1 MSENSEPLL
10 SSEELSAIEQMLD
23 GGEFEQETFKVNPN
37 AQPYS
42 LARNEESLGP
52 GYGALTQINERFH
65 RFFRT
70 RMLTELDY
78 NPRLSTATPQL
89 VKYSEYIQNV
99 ASPSSINVVELAPL
113 KGEALIVIHPQVI
126 FSCLDNWYGGQARS
140 LWVGDERGFT
150 ANENAIIDKLCGLMF
165 DSTSEAWAP
174 YVDISVDLVN
184 RDINPLFANIAG
196 DEESVVVNRFSVGL
210 RDEKTEPYIDI
221 VYTYRSLNLQ
231 RDLLSTRIQ
240 GQDADEKWRDRLQ
253 TAIGEVDFS
262 LLVSGGSIDLT
273 VGQLLNLSV
282 GEVLSFSPQEEVEVR
297 VNDFPLYNAVVGQAG
312 SKIAVQVQESVF
324 EESIDE

>member
-1 MSENSEPLL
+1 MSENNEPLL
-10 SSEELSAIEQMLD
+10 SSEELSAIEKMVE
-23 GGEFEQETFKVNPN
+23 GGEFEQEAFNVNPN

-42 LARNEESLGP
+42 VARNEENLGVS
-52 GYGALTQINERFH
+52 YGALTQINERFH

-89 VKYSEYIQNV
+89 MKYSEYIRNV

-126 FSCLDNWYGGQARS
+126 FSCLDNWYGGQARTLS
-140 LWVGDERGFT
+140 VGDERGFT
-150 ANENAIIDKLCGLMF
+150 ANENAIIDKLCALMF
-165 DSTSEAWAP
+165 ESSNEAWAP
-174 YVDISVDLVN
+174 YLNISVDLVN

-196 DEESVVVNRFSVGL
+196 DEESVVVNRFSIRL
-210 RDEKTEPYIDI
+210 RDEETEPYIDI
-221 VYTYRSLNLQ
+221 VYTYQSLNLQ

-240 GQDADEKWRDRLQ
+240 AQDADEKWLDRLQ
-253 TAIGEVDFS
+253 TTIGEVNFS

-273 VGQLLNLSV
+273 VDQLLNLSV
-282 GEVLSFSPQEEVEVR
+282 GEVLSFDPPEEAEIS
-297 VNDFPLYNAVVGQAG
+297 VNDFPLYHAVVGESG

-324 EESIDE
+324 EEDL

>member
-1 MSENSEPLL
+1 MSENNEPLL
-10 SSEELSAIEQMLD
+10 SSEELSAIEKMVD
-23 GGEFEQETFKVNPN
+23 GGEFGEEVYNVNPN

-42 LARNEESLGP
+42 VARNEENLGVS
-52 GYGALTQINERFH
+52 YGALTQINERFH

-89 VKYSEYIQNV
+89 MKYSDYIRNV

-113 KGEALIVIHPQVI
+113 KGEALIVIHPQVV

-140 LWVGDERGFT
+140 LSVGDERGFT
-150 ANENAIIDKLCGLMF
+150 ANENAIIDKLCSLMF
-165 DSTSEAWAP
+165 ESSNEAWAP
-174 YVDISVDLVN
+174 YLDINVELVN

-196 DEESVVVNRFSVGL
+196 DDESVVVNRFSIRL
-210 RDEKTEPYIDI
+210 RDEETEPYIDI
-221 VYTYRSLNLQ
+221 VYTYQSLNLQ

-240 GQDADEKWRDRLQ
+240 TQDADEKWLERLY
-253 TAIGEVDFS
+253 TTVGEVDFS

-273 VGQLLNLSV
+273 VDQLLNLSV
-282 GEVLSFSPQEEVEVR
+282 GEVLSFDPSETAEIS
-297 VNDFPLYNAVVGQAG
+297 VNDFPLYHALVGESG
-312 SKIAVQVQESVF
+312 SKVAVQVLENVF
-324 EESIDE
+324 EEDL

>member
-1 MSENSEPLL
+1 MSENNEPLL
-10 SSEELSAIEQMLD
+10 SSEELSAIEKMVD
-23 GGEFEQETFKVNPN
+23 GGEFEQEAFNVNPS

-42 LARNEESLGP
+42 VARNEENLGVS
-52 GYGALTQINERFH
+52 YGALTQINERFH

-89 VKYSEYIQNV
+89 MKYSEYIRNV

-140 LWVGDERGFT
+140 LSVGDERGFT

-165 DSTSEAWAP
+165 ESANEAWAP
-174 YVDISVDLVN
+174 YLDISVDLVN

-196 DEESVVVNRFSVGL
+196 DEESVVVNRFSIRL
-210 RDEKTEPYIDI
+210 RDEETEPYIDI
-221 VYTYRSLNLQ
+221 VYTYQSLNLQ
-231 RDLLSTRIQ
+231 RDLLSARIQ
-240 GQDADEKWRDRLQ
+240 AQDADEKWLDRLQ
-253 TAIGEVDFS
+253 TTIGEVDFS

-273 VGQLLNLSV
+273 VDQLLNLSV
-282 GEVLSFSPQEEVEVR
+282 GEVLSFDPPEEAEIS
-297 VNDFPLYNAVVGQAG
+297 VNDFPLYHAVVGEAG
-312 SKIAVQVQESVF
+312 SKIAVQVQENVF
-324 EESIDE
+324 EEDQ